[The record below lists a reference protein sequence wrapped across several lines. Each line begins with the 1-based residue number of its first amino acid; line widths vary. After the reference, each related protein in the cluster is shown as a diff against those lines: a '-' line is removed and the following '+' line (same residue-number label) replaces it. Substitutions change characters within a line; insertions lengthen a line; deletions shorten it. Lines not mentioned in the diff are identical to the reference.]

1 MLHHKLQ
8 LPLLSTVILLLCTLL
23 ISGNAD
29 AASINDSYSIVLSS
43 APGTNL
49 KWKPQKSHLFEGRTV
64 YVEQTTIKGSSW
76 ERLCLGFFSPR
87 KDASSILKE
96 VQQVYPGAWI
106 TKVST
111 KNILSTIYSP
121 TGPTAT
127 TSNPSAAT
135 SKLEKTRTSNTSS
148 LTEKQLDNL
157 MQRAKTDFKNKN
169 YSSAIRYLKALVA
182 AGGTKRIFA

>member
-1 MLHHKLQ
+1 MLRHILQ
-8 LPLLSTVILLLCTLL
+8 APSLSTVILLLCTLL
-23 ISGNAD
+23 ISWNTS
-29 AASINDSYSIVLSS
+29 AAAKNEIYSIVLSS
-43 APGTNL
+43 APGKNL
-49 KWKPQKSHLFEGRTV
+49 KWNPQKSHLFEGRTV
-64 YVEQTTIKGSSW
+64 YVEKAIVKGSSW

-127 TSNPSAAT
+127 ASTQPATT
-135 SKLEKTRTSNTSS
+135 SKPAKTRTGNATSR
-148 LTEKQLDNL
+148 T
-157 MQRAKTDFKNKN
+157 
-169 YSSAIRYLKALVA
+169 
-182 AGGTKRIFA
+182 